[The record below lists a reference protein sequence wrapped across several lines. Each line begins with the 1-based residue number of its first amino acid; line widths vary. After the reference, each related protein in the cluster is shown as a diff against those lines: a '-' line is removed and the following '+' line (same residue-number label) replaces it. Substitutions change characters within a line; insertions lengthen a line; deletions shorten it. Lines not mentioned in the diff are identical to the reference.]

1 MDRFYRNRKHDSNLP
16 FWKTKQKGNSHEKA
30 KEMEK
35 PVEDQSRDEKGADK
49 VKDGTKDIYVCSE
62 DGYEDTWEEMKVLR
76 EDQED
81 KGEDTTSSRD
91 TLGDKKGVA
100 TPLKDKAEDET
111 KGTTT
116 DSEEKRNEESKG
128 MTTGLEKKR
137 NEEPKDK
144 TTGSEEKCNEEPKGT
159 TTSSEGK
166 RNEEQKGTTIG
177 SEEKRN
183 QELKGMT
190 TSSEEKRN
198 EELKGTT
205 TGYKEKRKDEPKVF
219 KDKYKAPM
227 EGTTTGSKEKRN
239 DEPKGT
245 ATDSKKK
252 LNEEP
257 KGATT
262 GSKEKRNDEPKGT
275 TTGSKEKLNE
285 EPKGTTTGSEE
296 KCNEE
301 LKGTKEK
308 RNEELKDTTTGSKEK
323 PNEEPK
329 GTTTSSEE
337 KRNEELKGATTDTK
351 EKRNEEPKGMTTGS
365 EEKLKEESKGTTS
378 GSEEKRNDEPK
389 DTTTS
394 SEDKWNAKPKGTGT
408 RLEEP
413 KSRATLWDKFK
424 DAMEGTKSDAGI
436 KALRTWRELPPTHYI
451 VKIKSFSSLV
461 KSLEKREHKN
471 YISDEFEA
479 SGFKWHLLLY
489 PGVEKEKENP
499 QVSLSLEFV
508 SPKKLDKEIK
518 AVVIFFLHDQVNNRY
533 LSIQDNGMKRF
544 SGKKKESELSPI
556 VSLGCFEDPSNGY
569 LVDDKCA
576 FGVEVFVVED
586 EGKTRAS
593 FRTLME
599 ESKKVCTLDV
609 DVKRFIS
616 EKTRGVYS
624 KPFTFGPNPEEVYK
638 WRLHLSKG
646 IDEKKD
652 RYMSI
657 YICLLQMENQTEFPL
672 GWKMHLEFRLSLT
685 HPNFKTVSRPGKAWF
700 SVEEKAW
707 GFPKFIK
714 LDALRDYDGVEIEA
728 EFIKMSMERIG
739 QKPKPK
745 EESSPSN
752 KPK

>member
-1 MDRFYRNRKHDSNLP
+1 MATNWLNSVLRHKKPDSS
-16 FWKTKQKGNSHEKA
+16 KQ
-30 KEMEK
+30 EMEK
-35 PVEDQSRDEKGADK
+35 PVEDQSRDEK
-49 VKDGTKDIYVCSE
+49 DIEVCSE
-62 DGYEDTWEEMKVLR
+62 DGFEDTWEEMKVLR

-100 TPLKDKAEDET
+100 TPMKDKAEDET

-116 DSEEKRNEESKG
+116 DLEEKRNEESKG
-128 MTTGLEKKR
+128 
-137 NEEPKDK
+137 
-144 TTGSEEKCNEEPKGT
+144 
-159 TTSSEGK
+159 
-166 RNEEQKGTTIG
+166 
-177 SEEKRN
+177 
-183 QELKGMT
+183 
-190 TSSEEKRN
+190 
-198 EELKGTT
+198 
-205 TGYKEKRKDEPKVF
+205 
-219 KDKYKAPM
+219 
-227 EGTTTGSKEKRN
+227 
-239 DEPKGT
+239 
-245 ATDSKKK
+245 
-252 LNEEP
+252 
-257 KGATT
+257 
-262 GSKEKRNDEPKGT
+262 
-275 TTGSKEKLNE
+275 
-285 EPKGTTTGSEE
+285 
-296 KCNEE
+296 
-301 LKGTKEK
+301 
-308 RNEELKDTTTGSKEK
+308 
-323 PNEEPK
+323 
-329 GTTTSSEE
+329 
-337 KRNEELKGATTDTK
+337 
-351 EKRNEEPKGMTTGS
+351 
-365 EEKLKEESKGTTS
+365 TTS
-378 GSEEKRNDEPK
+378 GSKEKRNDEPK

-394 SEDKWNAKPKGTGT
+394 SEDKRNEKPKGTGT
-408 RLEEP
+408 RPEEP
-413 KSRATLWDKFK
+413 KSRRTLWDKFE
-424 DAMEGTKSDAGI
+424 DPMEGTKSDAGI
-436 KALRTWRELPPTHYI
+436 KALRTWRELPPTHYM
-451 VKIKSFSSLV
+451 VKIKSFLSLV

-533 LSIQDNGMKRF
+533 LSIQDTDTKRF

-556 VSLGCFEDPSNGY
+556 VPLECFENPLNGY

-576 FGVEVFVVED
+576 FGVEVFVLED
-586 EGKTRAS
+586 DGKTRAS
-593 FRTLME
+593 FRTLIE
-599 ESKKVCTLDV
+599 ESKKVILDV
-609 DVKRFIS
+609 CVKKFIS

-624 KPFTFGPNPEEVYK
+624 KPFTLGPNPEEAYK

-685 HPNFKTVSRPGKAWF
+685 YPNSNTISQQGKAWF

-714 LDALRDYDGVEIEA
+714 LDALRDCDGVEIEA
-728 EFIKMSMERIG
+728 EFIKMSMERIE